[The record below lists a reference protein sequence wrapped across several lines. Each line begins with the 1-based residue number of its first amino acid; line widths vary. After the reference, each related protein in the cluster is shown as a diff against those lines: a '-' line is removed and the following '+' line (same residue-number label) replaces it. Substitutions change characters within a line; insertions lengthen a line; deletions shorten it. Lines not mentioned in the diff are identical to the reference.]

1 MPTGENQAGLLN
13 LIPGT
18 TVTFTAFVGATV
30 TAVDGGTESAKL
42 FRLMLLLSTLSNTTG
57 DAAPTGEEFTFI
69 LLFL

>member
-30 TAVDGGTESAKL
+30 TAVDGGTESARE
-42 FRLMLLLSTLSNTTG
+42 FRLMLLWSMLSNTIG
-57 DAAPTGEEFTFI
+57 EAAPTGDDLTFI
-69 LLFL
+69 LFFS